1 MQHLAAEDGV
11 HFVIAG
17 GGGASPYP
25 TKAAA
30 RLLFAASQ
38 NGFAVIEAD
47 RKALSVSLVD
57 DDLKVLHRF
66 TIAARPTEAGAA
78 APAAA
83 PP

>member
-1 MQHLAAEDGV
+1 MQHLAAQDGV

-25 TKAAA
+25 TTAAS

-38 NGFAVIEAD
+38 NRFAVIDAD
-47 RKALSVSLVD
+47 RKSLSVSLVD

-66 TIAARPTEAGAA
+66 TIAT
-78 APAAA
+78 PATK
-83 PP
+83 